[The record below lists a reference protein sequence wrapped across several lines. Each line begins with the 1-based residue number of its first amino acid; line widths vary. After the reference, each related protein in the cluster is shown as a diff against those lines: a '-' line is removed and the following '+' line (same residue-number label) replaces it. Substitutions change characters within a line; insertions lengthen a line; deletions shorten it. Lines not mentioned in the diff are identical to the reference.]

1 MAKIKIK
8 LLLFSVGFFLSCASV
23 SVNDEILKGVVNE
36 FLIEHEREIEIEETI
51 DYEKINN
58 IIVYINKR
66 DKLIPIK
73 DRPPLEGEDVEV
85 IIDPDLDL
93 YVLYYDNSY
102 FDNEFSPPPSKLF
115 YVEGYPVYSNP

>member
-36 FLIEHEREIEIEETI
+36 FLIEHEREIKETI

-58 IIVYINKR
+58 II
-66 DKLIPIK
+66 
-73 DRPPLEGEDVEV
+73 
-85 IIDPDLDL
+85 
-93 YVLYYDNSY
+93 
-102 FDNEFSPPPSKLF
+102 
-115 YVEGYPVYSNP
+115 